1 MINNPREAQ
10 RHRELVS
17 LLQKEQKEMEN
28 QSKLLKTSQKL
39 WELKWKIEAKIF
51 RIWNELTRTDRI

>member
-1 MINNPREAQ
+1 MINNLGEAQ

-28 QSKLLKTSQKL
+28 QSKLLKL
-39 WELKWKIEAKIF
+39 IAKALGAGV
-51 RIWNELTRTDRI
+51 ED